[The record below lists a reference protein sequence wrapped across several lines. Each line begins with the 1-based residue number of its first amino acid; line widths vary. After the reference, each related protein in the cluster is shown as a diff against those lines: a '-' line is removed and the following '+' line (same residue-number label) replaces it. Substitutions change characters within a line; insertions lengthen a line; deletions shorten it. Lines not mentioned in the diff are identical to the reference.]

1 MDDKYNEHKF
11 TFTRIKPIKT
21 EHREIKIIKDGVEIE
36 NPEEFLRENNI
47 NIDEILR
54 KQGGTPF
61 TEVKDSFRFEYSNNP
76 NSFSKEVPKQTLYNG
91 KPAKSDFGGKN
102 SSLTILLFFIFGMFV
117 GVFILIAVLGSL
129 GVNWYDVIRP
139 LLSIN

>member
-21 EHREIKIIKDGVEIE
+21 EHREFKIIKDGVEIE

-54 KQGGTPF
+54 KNGGTPF

-76 NSFSKEVPKQTLYNG
+76 NPFNKEVPKQTLYNG
-91 KPAKSDFGGKN
+91 KPAESGFEFPVSKN
-102 SSLTILLFFIFGMFV
+102 HSRIMCFLWGVLVGFFLLFI
-117 GVFILIAVLGSL
+117 ILAWL
-129 GVNWYDVIRP
+129 GVDWVAT
-139 LLSIN
+139 LGFLFK

>member
-21 EHREIKIIKDGVEIE
+21 EHREFKIVKDGVEIE

-61 TEVKDSFRFEYSNNP
+61 TEVRSGFNFEYSNNP
-76 NSFSKEVPKQTLYNG
+76 NPFNKEVAKQTLYNG
-91 KPAKSDFGGKN
+91 KPAKSGFEFPVSKN
-102 SSLTILLFFIFGMFV
+102 HSRIMCFLWGVLVGFFLLFI
-117 GVFILIAVLGSL
+117 VLAWL
-129 GVNWYDVIRP
+129 GVDWVAT
-139 LLSIN
+139 LGFLFK

>member
-21 EHREIKIIKDGVEIE
+21 EHREFKIVKDGVEIE

-54 KQGGTPF
+54 KNGGTPF

-76 NSFSKEVPKQTLYNG
+76 NPFSKEVPKQTLYNG
-91 KPAKSDFGGKN
+91 RPTDKSVEKTSKINSIIIFLLGFCFGIF
-102 SSLTILLFFIFGMFV
+102 ILLLLA
-117 GVFILIAVLGSL
+117 GVFG
-129 GVNWYDVIRP
+129 YDWVANVSRAIVE
-139 LLSIN
+139 L